1 MSLDLKRYISAT
13 NILIVIIILT
23 FIIQTWDDGYRE
35 AFRFSITEVIN
46 QPYRIFTHVF
56 LHGHPIH
63 LFQNMYA
70 LFIFGNLLESKFNS
84 KELLKLF
91 FLGGFVGAISMTI
104 VLVLG
109 LGGSGTAI
117 GASDSVSAVFGACVL
132 LFLNTNIEVF
142 FIKMKVRTALI
153 LFLIYEALDI
163 FNIFKPFPG
172 VNIAH
177 AAHIGP
183 FIFGYLYARFFLRA
197 SIK

>member
-91 FLGGFVGAISMTI
+91 EYKYRSIFYKNESSNCFDT
-104 VLVLG
+104 
-109 LGGSGTAI
+109 
-117 GASDSVSAVFGACVL
+117 
-132 LFLNTNIEVF
+132 F
-142 FIKMKVRTALI
+142 F
-153 LFLIYEALDI
+153 
-163 FNIFKPFPG
+163 N
-172 VNIAH
+172 
-177 AAHIGP
+177 
-183 FIFGYLYARFFLRA
+183 LR
-197 SIK
+197 SFRYI